1 VAKNL
6 EEIAKLLKHTKF
18 KRKWFGGIDEED
30 VWKKLGRL
38 QSEYSELIEENSRK
52 HDALVDQWQEYAA
65 SLEKQLQERRE
76 SPQLPPVNPKVYS
89 KSPIN
94 STENQKY
101 GRG

>member
-1 VAKNL
+1 MAKNL

>member
-1 VAKNL
+1 MAKSL

-18 KRKWFGGIDEED
+18 KRKWFGGVDEED

-38 QSEYSELIEENSRK
+38 QAEYSELIEENSRK
-52 HDALVDQWQEYAA
+52 HDAVADQWQEYAV
-65 SLEKQLQERRE
+65 SLEKQLQKRGE
-76 SPQLPPVNPKVYS
+76 SPQFSPDDPKVYA
-89 KSPIN
+89 KSPSD

>member
-1 VAKNL
+1 MAKNL

-52 HDALVDQWQEYAA
+52 HDALVNQWQEYAA

>member
-1 VAKNL
+1 MAKSL

-18 KRKWFGGIDEED
+18 KRKWFGGVDEED

-38 QSEYSELIEENSRK
+38 QAEYSELIEENSRK
-52 HDALVDQWQEYAA
+52 HDAVADQWQEYAV
-65 SLEKQLQERRE
+65 SLEKQLQKRGE
-76 SPQLPPVNPKVYS
+76 SPQFSPVNPKVS
-89 KSPIN
+89 AKSPSD